1 MPICHLTKYHP
12 PYIYQASMFYFFFKV
27 PIYLLKA
34 LHAEA
39 DFFSG
44 SETIHITRHY
54 QWQAGPCKQ
63 GFEKVN

>member
-1 MPICHLTKYHP
+1 
-12 PYIYQASMFYFFFKV
+12 MFYFFFKV